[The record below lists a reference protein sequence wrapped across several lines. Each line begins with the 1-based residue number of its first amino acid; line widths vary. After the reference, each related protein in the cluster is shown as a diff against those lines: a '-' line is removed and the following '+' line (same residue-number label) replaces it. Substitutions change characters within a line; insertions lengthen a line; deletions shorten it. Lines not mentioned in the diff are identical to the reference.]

1 MILRAQ
7 YVQNGV
13 KTVWG
18 QQHDNNTLLPTNA
31 RTFELASLT
40 AGESCDVVRLL
51 MEIPHPSDEVVE
63 SVKAAMAWFE
73 RVAITGMRVEK
84 VAIPEDKAAN
94 HEYPYDLVV
103 VKDKKAPRIWSRF
116 YEMSDNTPFMCNRDG
131 IKVYKLSDVKLERR
145 VGYAWYTYAPEK
157 LFKLYKE
164 WLEKSRSR
172 KGLHGL

>member
-31 RTFELASLT
+31 RTFELVSLT

-164 WLEKSRSR
+164 WLK
-172 KGLHGL
+172 K